1 VYFQIVDVSTLYKFA
16 IHSAEI
22 ACSNVYNTISPP
34 LKLVKELAQT
44 FQLVILKIGAIVPK
58 KI

>member
-1 VYFQIVDVSTLYKFA
+1 
-16 IHSAEI
+16 
-22 ACSNVYNTISPP
+22 VYNTISPP